1 VRVPGH
7 VDAVELAVRAVLGQQ
22 VSVTAAAT
30 LAGRLV
36 ARYGEPLARPRGG
49 ITRLFPTARA
59 LMHAED
65 LPMPRARAR
74 ALVGLAGALA
84 EGRVQLDG
92 DPAQARARLLELP
105 GIGPWTAD
113 YIAMRVLG
121 DRDVF
126 LASDLGVRRAL
137 RRLGLDDRPDAAAR
151 LAQRWAPY
159 RAYAM
164 LALWA
169 I

>member
-1 VRVPGH
+1 M
-7 VDAVELAVRAVLGQQ
+7 
-22 VSVTAAAT
+22 
-30 LAGRLV
+30 RLD
-36 ARYGEPLARPRGG
+36 RSEDRG
-49 ITRLFPTARA
+49 
-59 LMHAED
+59 
-65 LPMPRARAR
+65 
-74 ALVGLAGALA
+74 
-84 EGRVQLDG
+84 
-92 DPAQARARLLELP
+92 RLLELP

-126 LASDLGVRRAL
+126 LATDLGVRRIL

-151 LAQRWAPY
+151 LAQRWRPY

-169 I
+169 AA